1 MNPFT
6 ASAET
11 ATDTVMGAAV
21 VAVAKKTKI
30 AGERK
35 APLAERGVR

>member
-1 MNPFT
+1 MNRYSDT
-6 ASAET
+6 AEAVM
-11 ATDTVMGAAV
+11 AMGAAV

-30 AGERK
+30 AGELC